1 MTAAARI
8 LRVGV
13 VSVALA
19 ATCAIDVAA
28 AAERGCT
35 CRARNRNFELGQTA
49 CLQTPSGP
57 RLAVC
62 VMVLNNTSW
71 QLSETPCVGAD
82 ARPARRG

>member
-1 MTAAARI
+1 MTL
-8 LRVGV
+8 LRAGLTIF
-13 VSVALA
+13 ALA
-19 ATCAIDVAA
+19 ATCGIDLAVAA
-28 AAERGCT
+28 GPGCT

-71 QLSETPCVGAD
+71 QISDTPCVGAA
-82 ARPARRG
+82 ARAPRGG